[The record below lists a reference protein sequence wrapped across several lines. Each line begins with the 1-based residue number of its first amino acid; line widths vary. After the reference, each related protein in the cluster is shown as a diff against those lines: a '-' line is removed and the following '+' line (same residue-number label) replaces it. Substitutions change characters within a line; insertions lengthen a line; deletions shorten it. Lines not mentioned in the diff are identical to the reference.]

1 MERYSENEAATFAF
15 PTVDFSKTGSYFCE
29 YQKKLPNQVI
39 YYPQGDTADLS
50 VTVKLEKPSIS
61 LTSPHARVIYS
72 PDKIS
77 ITQGSSFSVTC
88 STHSR
93 YPGGFFYLTESKL
106 NTTEAIAA
114 FGHSIFYLASFEF
127 PMIDYKS
134 QGEYYC
140 VYGVNISSR
149 SFSSA
154 PSKTLQVTVVASS
167 SSVALG
173 VVMGVLVV
181 LLLVLV
187 IGYLVWRRRRWGAGT
202 VVQFINRFG
211 GAIKPDTEDM
221 SNGAFDGSRGPED
234 FNADVDD
241 SVERVPEDLAG
252 RVSYELEPIVLL

>member
-15 PTVDFSKTGSYFCE
+15 PAVDFSKTGSYFCE
-29 YQKKLPNQVI
+29 YQKNLINQVI
-39 YYPQGDTADLS
+39 YYPQGNTADLS

-61 LTSPHARVIYS
+61 LTSPHAMVIYS

-77 ITQGSSFSVTC
+77 VTQGNSFSVTC
-88 STHSR
+88 SIQSI
-93 YPGGFFYLTESKL
+93 YPGGFFYLTESNS
-106 NTTEAIAA
+106 NTSEVIAA

-127 PMIDYKS
+127 PLIDYKS

-149 SFSSA
+149 SFWSV
-154 PSKTLQVTVVASS
+154 PSKSLQVTVVATS

-173 VVMGVLVV
+173 VVMGLLVV
-181 LLLVLV
+181 LLVLV

-211 GAIKPDTEDM
+211 GSIMPDMEDR
-221 SNGAFDGSRGPED
+221 SNRAFDGSRGPED

-252 RVSYELEPIVLL
+252 RVSYELEPLVLS